1 MKKRFS
7 DEQIVTILREVD
19 TQGKSIEE
27 TCKRHKFSVQTFYLK
42 KRVLP
47 TITSSISRYRLYPRL
62 GKWLMCGSRWKVR
75 PSISPSIM
83 ILRVGSTARSVN
95 GNTVA
100 TIMPPEELGG
110 I

>member
-1 MKKRFS
+1 MDPS
-7 DEQIVTILREVD
+7 DNFVGAGRMNYAFP
-19 TQGKSIEE
+19 IEE
-27 TCKRHKFSVQTFYLK
+27 SD
-42 KRVLP
+42 
-47 TITSSISRYRLYPRL
+47 
-62 GKWLMCGSRWKVR
+62 GKQQRALSADTGFILALESGGWMCGLRWKVR

-83 ILRVGSTARSVN
+83 ILRVGFTARSVN